1 MAARNKTFG
10 SILGHPR
17 GRRKGT
23 HKFRGATRSRDCARN
38 YGHLAGTERRR
49 RRRLVAAIAISG
61 RMNYL
66 VGESREFFGA
76 ADARQVTTHCLE
88 HSRGMKW
95 FHGTASGCLL
105 CPGFSSAGVTWPY
118 GEVRGI
124 LFHDRAPIFLSFFLS
139 HFFFLFNFSLS
150 CYDDMCMDFS
160 SCF

>member
-10 SILGHPR
+10 SILGLHR

-49 RRRLVAAIAISG
+49 RRRRRLETAIAISA

-66 VGESREFFGA
+66 VGEPREFFGA

-105 CPGFSSAGVTWPY
+105 CPGFPLSRCHLVTRRSKRNFFDDSA
-118 GEVRGI
+118 
-124 LFHDRAPIFLSFFLS
+124 AIFFTFFIP
-139 HFFFLFNFSLS
+139 
-150 CYDDMCMDFS
+150 YDDMCINS
-160 SCF
+160 LNYIYENCA

>member
-10 SILGHPR
+10 SILGHPC

-38 YGHLAGTERRR
+38 YGHLAGTERR

-95 FHGTASGCLL
+95 FHETASGCLL
-105 CPGFSSAGVTWPY
+105 CPGFSSISVTWSH

-124 LFHDRAPIFLSFFLS
+124 LFHDRAPVFLSFFLS
-139 HFFFLFNFSLS
+139 QFFFSIFFLL
-150 CYDDMCMDFS
+150 CYNDTCIDFS
-160 SCF
+160 NCF